1 MHTISEITPVNLS
14 RGTQTVN
21 LCEVPRN
28 STISPVF
35 AAEVKIKFH
44 HIDGAYSLCTLVGTD
59 NVVHLS
65 AFTDV
70 FIWSAE

>member
-1 MHTISEITPVNLS
+1 MHTISEITPVSLV
-14 RGTQTVN
+14 RGVQTVK
-21 LCEVPRN
+21 LYEVPRD
-28 STISPVF
+28 SIISPAF
-35 AAEVKIKFH
+35 DPEMKIKFH